1 MQNKLKIAFV
11 IISFAATIFTLY
23 AANRETSN
31 QATVGGVDV
40 SRFSPQML
48 SISPRVTSG
57 RVRSITVTQDTAIQ
71 GPDSLTTRT
80 INN

>member
-11 IISFAATIFTLY
+11 IISFAATMLTLY
-23 AANRETSN
+23 AANQVSSG
-31 QATVGGVDV
+31 QPTVGGVDV
-40 SRFSPQML
+40 SRLSPQML

-57 RVRSITVTQDTAIQ
+57 KTKGVTLIQNSAVRGQ
-71 GPDSLTTRT
+71 DSLSTRT